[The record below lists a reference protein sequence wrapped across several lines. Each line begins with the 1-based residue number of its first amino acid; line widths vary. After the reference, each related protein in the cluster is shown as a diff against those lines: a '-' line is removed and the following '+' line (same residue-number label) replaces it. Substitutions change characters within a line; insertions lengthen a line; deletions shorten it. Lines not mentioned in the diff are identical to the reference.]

1 LAKSD
6 ALSLFASI
14 LSIGGTTQRK
24 ADALLGLTDEPYDFY
39 ESEAAAFLDKEGFAG
54 KISEEEFKIL
64 DLYSRF
70 TGRSLADAYTNVR
83 SEIATRQLNGM
94 FPEDS
99 DGDMDFSV
107 LNDERYKEANAVYE
121 LMLEFS
127 PNKEG
132 DSYKELFPDRT
143 AAENFFK
150 LEKGGLR
157 MMYDIS
163 LPGAGEEILKA
174 VGEYQERAL
183 AENFP

>member
-70 TGRSLADAYTNVR
+70 TGRSLADVYTNVR
-83 SEIATRQLNGM
+83 SEIATRQVEEM
-94 FPEDS
+94 FADP
-99 DGDMDFSV
+99 DGDLDFSV
-107 LNDERYKEANAVYE
+107 LNDKRYKEANAVYE

-132 DSYKELFPDRT
+132 NSYKELFPDRT

-150 LEKGGLR
+150 LEKEGLR
-157 MMYDIS
+157 MMYGIS

-174 VGEYQERAL
+174 VGEYQQQAL
-183 AENFP
+183 ADNFP